1 MPETIL
7 TQDVSN
13 IVGNSFLDYAVSVIT
28 DRALPNII
36 DGLKP
41 VQRKILYSMLV
52 NNLTPSANFHKCA
65 TTVGHVIG
73 AFSPHG
79 DISTYDALAAMSQ
92 PITMRY
98 PLIDFNGNNGNPLD
112 DDPPA
117 AYRYTESKL
126 TRIGYDML
134 ENIDKNTVDFMPNF
148 DNTKEEPVTLSG
160 LIPNLL
166 INGSSGIAVGMAC
179 NLVPHNISEVYD
191 ALIYYIDQTI
201 NREDI
206 DENKVFSIIKGPD
219 FPLGGTIVG
228 TSGIRSYFK
237 TGRGSIIV
245 RANYTTKIL
254 KNGTIQIIFND
265 LPYKSKKAELVK
277 FIDSLKDNGVLPE
290 IKEIRDESSKECY
303 VRIVIDVKKDANV
316 DLLLNKLFSKTS
328 LQTSIGVNNVVLVD
342 GKPET
347 VNLDTM
353 LTAFL
358 SHSVNVTY
366 NYITYEN
373 ERLNTRINTVRA
385 IILAATNIDTVIDI
399 LQNSDNEFED
409 LKATNIFEND
419 DQIRYI
425 LDMPLKNISHA
436 NIAKYN
442 DDLTVL
448 NNKSAEYDSLLNDQ
462 NKLLE
467 YIKNKFLVY
476 KKKYGDQRRTIIE
489 ESEYSA
495 LDEADLIAEE
505 PIVISYTNNDII
517 KSVSE
522 KEYKTQSRN
531 GKGINQYINEADNDS
546 IKKIIYM
553 NNKDDLLFFTNTGR
567 CHILKGYQI
576 SKVAKTSKGKHINNY
591 LKQLDA
597 GEKVVNIIA
606 ADTKVKNSTFVF
618 ATRNGMLKKM
628 SFDLLPK
635 RGNVT
640 KVITLMDNDMLAD
653 IDVIENKNTE
663 CNITLVTSDG
673 KALSMTQDKIRETG
687 KSGRGVKGIKLS
699 NNNYVVKVI
708 VTPSSN
714 DSNSKKYLLTVTE
727 NGFAK
732 QTSCNAY
739 ASKGRNGRGV
749 TSHKITEESGQ
760 VVSAA
765 IVDNHD
771 ELLVSTKYG
780 KMIRLKLS
788 SIRSTGRV
796 SIGVRLIRLNDNDTI
811 ASVSVIDT
819 TEESDKEENKAS

>member
-1 MPETIL
+1 M
-7 TQDVSN
+7 
-13 IVGNSFLDYAVSVIT
+13 
-28 DRALPNII
+28 
-36 DGLKP
+36 
-41 VQRKILYSMLV
+41 
-52 NNLTPSANFHKCA
+52 
-65 TTVGHVIG
+65 
-73 AFSPHG
+73 
-79 DISTYDALAAMSQ
+79 
-92 PITMRY
+92 
-98 PLIDFNGNNGNPLD
+98 
-112 DDPPA
+112 
-117 AYRYTESKL
+117 
-126 TRIGYDML
+126 
-134 ENIDKNTVDFMPNF
+134 
-148 DNTKEEPVTLSG
+148 
-160 LIPNLL
+160 
-166 INGSSGIAVGMAC
+166 
-179 NLVPHNISEVYD
+179 
-191 ALIYYIDQTI
+191 
-201 NREDI
+201 
-206 DENKVFSIIKGPD
+206 
-219 FPLGGTIVG
+219 
-228 TSGIRSYFK
+228 
-237 TGRGSIIV
+237 
-245 RANYTTKIL
+245 
-254 KNGTIQIIFND
+254 
-265 LPYKSKKAELVK
+265 
-277 FIDSLKDNGVLPE
+277 
-290 IKEIRDESSKECY
+290 
-303 VRIVIDVKKDANV
+303 
-316 DLLLNKLFSKTS
+316 
-328 LQTSIGVNNVVLVD
+328 
-342 GKPET
+342 
-347 VNLDTM
+347 
-353 LTAFL
+353 
-358 SHSVNVTY
+358 
-366 NYITYEN
+366 
-373 ERLNTRINTVRA
+373 
-385 IILAATNIDTVIDI
+385 
-399 LQNSDNEFED
+399 
-409 LKATNIFEND
+409 
-419 DQIRYI
+419 
-425 LDMPLKNISHA
+425 
-436 NIAKYN
+436 
-442 DDLTVL
+442 
-448 NNKSAEYDSLLNDQ
+448 
-462 NKLLE
+462 
-467 YIKNKFLVY
+467 
-476 KKKYGDQRRTIIE
+476 
-489 ESEYSA
+489 
-495 LDEADLIAEE
+495 DEADLIAEE
-505 PIVISYTNNDII
+505 PIVISSTNNDII

-553 NNKDDLLFFTNTGR
+553 SNKDDLLFFTNTGR

-576 SKVAKTSKGKHINNY
+576 SKVAKTSKGKHMNND

-739 ASKGRNGRGV
+739 TSKGRNGRGV

-796 SIGVRLIRLNDNDTI
+796 SMGVRLIRLNDNDTI

-819 TEESDKEENKAS
+819 TEESDKEENIAS